1 MNNLEWYELAVGI
14 RRRTGIMMG
23 IHRRTDIIIADRHID
38 YFAGVELDA
47 KTAEKVDDR
56 DWSLE
61 NLPNEYRSA
70 IDELLERM
78 PEMKH
83 GRDLEIFKAARD
95 IGWIEAMAKQA
106 EWWSLQQSQN
116 SKKRAGPARKKKA
129 AARHGALALE
139 YRKFIGQGKTDLEAR
154 NAILKDRKN
163 KKKKPLYDPSAL
175 LRIFKEQGII

>member
-1 MNNLEWYELAVGI
+1 MNNPEWYELVV
-14 RRRTGIMMG
+14 G
-23 IHRRTDIIIADRHID
+23 IHRRTGIKFINRRTGIITRQID

-47 KTAEKVDDR
+47 GEAAKVDNK

-61 NLPNEYRSA
+61 DLPDDYRSA

-78 PEMKH
+78 PQI
-83 GRDLEIFKAARD
+83 DLKREFGEVFLAARD

-116 SKKRAGPARKKKA
+116 SKKKAGPARKEKA
-129 AARHGALALE
+129 DKRHGKLALE

-154 NAILKDRKN
+154 NAIIDDRKN
-163 KKKKPLYDPSAL
+163 KKKKTRYDLSAL
-175 LRIFKEQGII
+175 SRILTEQKVR

>member
-14 RRRTGIMMG
+14 RRRTGISF
-23 IHRRTDIIIADRHID
+23 INRRTGIITRQID

-47 KTAEKVDDR
+47 SEAARVDKK
-56 DWSLE
+56 DWSLDD
-61 NLPNEYRSA
+61 LPDDCQSA

-78 PEMKH
+78 PEMKP
-83 GRDLEIFKAARD
+83 GRDLEIFKAAKD

-116 SKKRAGPARKKKA
+116 SKKRAGPARKEKA

-163 KKKKPLYDPSAL
+163 KKKKTLYDLSAL